1 MKEYTKY
8 CAPILHLS
16 GASVTLLTTDDK
28 NNGINLV
35 SKVPDNADALIIA
48 GGDGT
53 ISDVR
58 NWMHLAKFEAHIFD
72 NFTTLFFLLLGCYRS
87 VTTF

>member
-8 CAPILHLS
+8 CAPLLHLS

-28 NNGINLV
+28 NNAISLAN
-35 SKVPDNADALIIA
+35 KVPENADALIIA

-53 ISDVR
+53 ISEVR
-58 NWMHLAKFEAHIFD
+58 DFLNSIFQSC
-72 NFTTLFFLLLGCYRS
+72 TYVKIS
-87 VTTF
+87 VFIFR